1 MIPKFD
7 VYHTELH
14 SSYIYF
20 EKYRLFLQSQRFSGY
35 VQLENGQ
42 KQYLF
47 FLKEGKDVG
56 YLKIVDHKL
65 KLFDLSEIELILK
78 NSFSVSSYRSPHQIV
93 DFFARCHATQ
103 LILDNLFFDSV
114 EFDKFFNQIE
124 SKKITG
130 FLQASKSGEPERYI
144 YLYSGKIFGYMNIK
158 GKDGLFEKNL
168 DKNQIQVALKNST
181 VKVYSIPPSSDIAKR
196 RSTSD
201 SDSGNNQLDNIKT
214 THNQNITDKSN
225 NDENRLSIIEC
236 YEKIFQLLEKNTESV
251 EFTSIWRMCALELSN
266 KYIFLNPFAG
276 EFNYDN
282 SKIDLWEKIDLKI
295 ATNALDELINAIAK
309 KANLPKDGIKAIKD
323 NYLTILAAYEIRS

>member
-7 VYHTELH
+7 VYHSDLH
-14 SSYIYF
+14 SSYISF
-20 EKYRLFLQSQRFSGY
+20 ERYRLFLQAQRFSGY
-35 VQLENGQ
+35 IQLEDGQ
-42 KQYLF
+42 KNYLF
-47 FLKEGKDVG
+47 FLKEGKDVA
-56 YLKIVDHKL
+56 YLKVVDHKL
-65 KLFDLSEIELILK
+65 KLFDLSEIESILK

-103 LILDNLFFDSV
+103 LILDNLLFDSV

-124 SKKITG
+124 SKRITG

-144 YLYSGKIFGYMNIK
+144 YFYSGKIFGYMNIK

-168 DKNQIQVALKNST
+168 DKNQIQAALKNST
-181 VKVYSIPPSSDIAKR
+181 VKVYSIAVASVTDITKR

-201 SDSGNNQLDNIKT
+201 SGNKLDNIKT
-214 THNQNITDKSN
+214 THNQNITNKSN
-225 NDENRLSIIEC
+225 NDEDRLSVIEC
-236 YEKIFQLLEKNTESV
+236 YEKIFQLLETNTESV

-323 NYLTILAAYEIRS
+323 NYLNILAAYEIRS